1 MLRNRMLELGI
12 AAAAALG
19 YGCGSREEPSKPS
32 PVDVSRPMQAI
43 RLPLRCVAEIWDNGQ
58 SLRFQ
63 VFDANDNS
71 VLRIRALRLDELRDE
86 KQLEQALQLARSRIR
101 AQGLYLQKKRQLRLN
116 LPSRN
121 CRLSSGVLRCKPL

>member
-1 MLRNRMLELGI
+1 ML
-12 AAAAALG
+12 
-19 YGCGSREEPSKPS
+19 SHEEITA
-32 PVDVSRPMQAI
+32 RIERAF
-43 RLPLRCVAEIWDNGQ
+43 LPLRCVAEIWDNGQ

-121 CRLSSGVLRCKPL
+121 CRLSSGVLRCNPCNDRKVLHEGELRC